1 MPNKPK
7 ILLFDVDGVLAIGG
21 HWGKHL
27 ERDYGITRTMTQG
40 FFTTNFGACIIGKA
54 DLKEELA
61 PYLEQ
66 WGWQGTVDEIIAYW
80 FRAEH
85 NINEPLLAY
94 IQTLRSQGLACYM
107 ATMQEQY
114 RTTYILQ
121 EMGFEKQFDGMFS
134 SAFIG
139 YKKTQPE
146 FYAHILKKLDTMQP
160 EEVLFWDDS
169 PANVAT
175 ARSAG
180 LRAEVYTDFADF
192 TEKMRLYSDK

>member
-1 MPNKPK
+1 MRNKPK
-7 ILLFDVDGVLAIGG
+7 ILLFDVDGVLAIGD

-27 ERDYGITRTMTQG
+27 ERDYGITKAMTQG
-40 FFTTNFGACIIGKA
+40 FFTNKFGACIIGKA

-61 PYLEQ
+61 PYIQQ
-66 WGWQGTVDEIIAYW
+66 WGWRGTVDDLIAYW

-94 IQTLRSQGLACYM
+94 IQTLRGQGTACYV

-114 RTTYILQ
+114 RTAYILQ
-121 EMGFEKQFDGMFS
+121 EMGFEKQFDGIFS

-146 FYAHILKKLDTMQP
+146 FYAHILKKLEVTHAQ
-160 EEVLFWDDS
+160 EVLFWDDS

-175 ARSAG
+175 AHSVG
-180 LRAEVYTDFADF
+180 LQAEVYSDFADF